1 MKYLNIFHFP
11 NAVIYLNNIK
21 DLGKYYNSIPEG
33 VRYMEESFLDV
44 SSFFISD
51 SKIEVEP
58 KKMYKSQL
66 ILSIDITAVVF
77 IN

>member
-1 MKYLNIFHFP
+1 MNIFYFL
-11 NAVIYLNNIK
+11 NVVIYLNNIK
-21 DLGKYYNSIPEG
+21 EDLGKYYNWIPEG

>member
-1 MKYLNIFHFP
+1 MNIFYFL
-11 NAVIYLNNIK
+11 NVVIYLNNIK

-33 VRYMEESFLDV
+33 VRYMEKSFLVV

-51 SKIEVEP
+51 SKIEFEP